1 MYGVQLYAVVCVC
14 TVLSQSGLKDLSCTL
29 ELVLE
34 AVLLAH
40 PSFCTDAPSQ
50 QEINL
55 SDLFL
60 CVQYVLCLIL
70 PRLCH
75 CLVAYLVSVSY
86 LSSLEKKRGFIWPSH
101 MWRSGLEQEL

>member
-40 PSFCTDAPSQ
+40 PSFCIDAPSQ

-55 SDLFL
+55 SYLFL
-60 CVQYVLCLIL
+60 CTVCIVSHPSSVVPLPCSLPGFGIL
-70 PRLCH
+70 FIVCG
-75 CLVAYLVSVSY
+75 
-86 LSSLEKKRGFIWPSH
+86 EKTQLHLALTHVEEWT
-101 MWRSGLEQEL
+101 

>member
-1 MYGVQLYAVVCVC
+1 MYDVQLYAVVCVC

-40 PSFCTDAPSQ
+40 PSFCIDVPSQ

-55 SDLFL
+55 SYLFH
-60 CVQYVLCLIL
+60 VQFVLCLIL

-86 LSSLEKKRGFIWPSH
+86 LSFLEKKHSFIWPSH